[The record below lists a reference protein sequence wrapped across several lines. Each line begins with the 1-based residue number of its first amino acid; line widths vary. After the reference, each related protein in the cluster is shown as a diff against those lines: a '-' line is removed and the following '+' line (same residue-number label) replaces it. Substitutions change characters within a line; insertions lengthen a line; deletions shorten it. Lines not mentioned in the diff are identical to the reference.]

1 MNIDA
6 LLESL
11 ASVGQAVPSEI
22 GILELRRSSVDD
34 LQRRLR
40 RLLKTGGECCEKD
53 FDRGDWTSYD
63 DRTLVRLPQGAHAVV
78 YHASGGL
85 KLSTGLAPME
95 HLFKEMESKSA
106 LTARVQEAA
115 KAFGAGDNLVRGD
128 SLTFERLWQIKAC
141 AADRSGKTTAPVLC
155 RAVGAFRQHVAG
167 IPVLGPASLAV
178 QIAGE
183 GALDTVS
190 MLMRS
195 PSGEVM
201 EKAKVLP
208 PERALRQIGQQ
219 LAVRFGQAKGE
230 IEVESPHGLRFGY
243 LSLPKRKAQRLL
255 APVYM
260 ATIDVTH
267 EQERQA
273 FVMAVPATEKSYL
286 PLETPGVESL
296 IGKVNKLSSRRCA

>member
-11 ASVGQAVPSEI
+11 ASVEQTVPSEI
-22 GILELRRSSVDD
+22 GILELRRSSIDD

-40 RLLKTGGECCEKD
+40 RFLKTGGECCEKD
-53 FDRGDWTSYD
+53 FDRGEWTNYD

-85 KLSTGLAPME
+85 KLSAGLAPME
-95 HLFKEMESKSA
+95 HLFKEMESKAA

-115 KAFGAGDNLVRGD
+115 KAFGAGDSAARGD
-128 SLTFERLWQIKAC
+128 TLSFERLWQIKAS
-141 AADRSGKTTAPVLC
+141 AADRSGKTTATVLC
-155 RAVGAFRQHVAG
+155 RAVGAFRQHVEG

-183 GALDTVS
+183 GVLDSVS
-190 MLMRS
+190 LLMRS
-195 PSGEVM
+195 PTGEVM

-219 LAVRFGQAKGE
+219 LSVRFGQTKGE
-230 IEVESPHGLRFGY
+230 VEVESRQGLRFGY

-273 FVMAVPATEKSYL
+273 FVMVVPATERSYL
-286 PLETPGVESL
+286 PIDTPGAESL
-296 IGKVNKLSSRRCA
+296 VGQTGKLSSRRCC

>member
-1 MNIDA
+1 MNIDT

-11 ASVGQAVPSEI
+11 ASVEQAVPGEI
-22 GILELRRSSVDD
+22 AILELSRSSIDD

-53 FDRGDWTSYD
+53 FDRGDWTRYD

-85 KLSTGLAPME
+85 KLSAGLAPME
-95 HLFKEMESKSA
+95 HLFKDMETKAA

-115 KAFGAGDNLVRGD
+115 KAFGAGDGPVRGN
-128 SLTFERLWQIKAC
+128 SLVFERLWQIKAC
-141 AADRSGKTTAPVLC
+141 AADRSGKTVAPILC
-155 RAVGAFRQHVAG
+155 RAVGAFRQHVEG

-178 QIAGE
+178 QIAADGV
-183 GALDTVS
+183 LDTVS

-195 PSGEVM
+195 PSGEVL

-230 IEVESPHGLRFGY
+230 IQVESRQGLRFGY

-273 FVMAVPATEKSYL
+273 FVTAVPATEKNYL
-286 PLETPGVESL
+286 PLDMPGAESL
-296 IGKVNKLSSRRCA
+296 VGQMNKLSSRRCS